1 MTPGGQAQIGNVD
14 LVKQLN
20 SAAVYRLIDQYGPIS
35 RIQIAEQSQLAPA
48 SVTKITRQLIERGL
62 IKEVDQQA
70 STGGPP
76 RYLYCHRNPQF
87 PRNRRTAWSSRR
99 HHHFV

>member
-20 SAAVYRLIDQYGPIS
+20 SAAVYRLIDQHGPIS

-62 IKEVDQQA
+62 IKEVI
-70 STGGPP
+70 SRPPPGPP
-76 RYLYCHRNPQF
+76 RYLY
-87 PRNRRTAWSSRR
+87 R
-99 HHHFV
+99 H

>member
-1 MTPGGQAQIGNVD
+1 MTPCGQAQIGNVD

-20 SAAVYRLIDQYGPIS
+20 SAAVYRLIDQHGPIS

-62 IKEVDQQA
+62 IKEADQQA
-70 STGGPP
+70 STGAAA
-76 RYLYCHRNPQF
+76 RF
-87 PRNRRTAWSSRR
+87 PSSRKPAIFR
-99 HHHFV
+99 PLAFA

>member
-1 MTPGGQAQIGNVD
+1 MTPCGQAQIGNVD

-70 STGGPP
+70 STGEPP
-76 RYLYCHRNPQF
+76 RYLYRHRNPQF

-99 HHHFV
+99 HHHPV

>member
-1 MTPGGQAQIGNVD
+1 MTSGGQAQIGNVD

-20 SAAVYRLIDQYGPIS
+20 SAAVYRLIDQHGPIS

-62 IKEVDQQA
+62 IKEVDQQ
-70 STGGPP
+70 PP
-76 RYLYCHRNPQF
+76 PEAAA
-87 PRNRRTAWSSRR
+87 PSPSSPKPAIFRLSVCVLVVMTLR
-99 HHHFV
+99 